1 MDDALWL
8 KQKKSGKP
16 QAVRDKR
23 GRRDGECI
31 SKRASAPI
39 A

>member
-1 MDDALWL
+1 MHFGFEA
-8 KQKKSGKP
+8 KKEWQAP

-31 SKRASAPI
+31 FKRASAPI